1 MFFIILIIIMIALL
15 CNVIL
20 YATPSVAYA
29 VEATGAINYD
39 TYTDSKTFTWNGAQQ
54 SISDFINNDT
64 IINLSIFGKIFEK
77 AREFRGLFQIKK
89 IFMFRLVHF

>member
-1 MFFIILIIIMIALL
+1 MKNTYKRGSIVFLSFLIIIMIALL

-29 VEATGAINYD
+29 AETNDAINYD
-39 TYTDSKTFTWNGAQQ
+39 TYTDSKTFTWNGTQR

-64 IINLSIFGKIFEK
+64 IIKLSILEGNI
-77 AREFRGLFQIKK
+77 
-89 IFMFRLVHF
+89 

>member
-1 MFFIILIIIMIALL
+1 MKNTYKRGSVVFLSFLIIIMIALL

-29 VEATGAINYD
+29 AEATSAINYD
-39 TYTDSKTFTWNGAQQ
+39 TYTDSKTFTWNGTQQ

-64 IINLSIFGKIFEK
+64 IINLSILEK
-77 AREFRGLFQIKK
+77 NI
-89 IFMFRLVHF
+89 

>member
-29 VEATGAINYD
+29 AETNEAINYD
-39 TYTDSKTFTWNGAQQ
+39 TYTDSKTFTWNVTQR
-54 SISDFINNDT
+54 SILDFINNDT
-64 IINLSIFGKIFEK
+64 IIKLSILEGNI
-77 AREFRGLFQIKK
+77 
-89 IFMFRLVHF
+89 

>member
-1 MFFIILIIIMIALL
+1 MIALL

-29 VEATGAINYD
+29 AETNDAINYD
-39 TYTDSKTFTWNGAQQ
+39 MYTDSKTFTWNGTQQ

-64 IINLSIFGKIFEK
+64 IINLSILEK
-77 AREFRGLFQIKK
+77 KYLKK
-89 IFMFRLVHF
+89 LANFAGFFKLRKSLCSV

>member
-1 MFFIILIIIMIALL
+1 MKNTYKRGSIVFLSFLIIIMIALL

-29 VEATGAINYD
+29 AETNDVINYD
-39 TYTDSKTFTWNGAQQ
+39 TYTDSKTFTWNGTQL

-64 IINLSIFGKIFEK
+64 IIKLSILEGNI
-77 AREFRGLFQIKK
+77 
-89 IFMFRLVHF
+89 

>member
-1 MFFIILIIIMIALL
+1 MIALL

-64 IINLSIFGKIFEK
+64 IINLSILEK
-77 AREFRGLFQIKK
+77 YLKK
-89 IFMFRLVHF
+89 LANFAGFFKLRKSLCSV

>member
-1 MFFIILIIIMIALL
+1 M
-15 CNVIL
+15 IL

-29 VEATGAINYD
+29 AETNDAINYD
-39 TYTDSKTFTWNGAQQ
+39 TYTDSKTFTWNGTQR

-64 IINLSIFGKIFEK
+64 IINLSILEKIFEK